1 MEKIIKKCIENNLTF
16 IGFNNE
22 ENKYKNNKTKLIL
35 KCNICGYTWDTTSY
49 DKFISRKSA
58 CKQCTNKKHLSVLEI
73 KERIIDRCNEL
84 NYEFIGFKD
93 NKISTSSKII
103 LKCRLCNKIWETTTV
118 INFLKKNRKSH
129 NCKRSNPSRM
139 PSIYKDKNS
148 LIDDIKKRLD
158 ETTLEFISIEGEY
171 KGIKNCTIKVKC
183 KICKK
188 ENTITYHTLKQNK
201 IQKCKS
207 CQFNGKINNNEAI
220 INIKEKCK
228 LLNYEFL
235 GFNNEEGRYN
245 GKDTKLI
252 LRCNKCGR
260 IWKSS
265 SYANFISKIIKC
277 IGCTNSWKMEK
288 EIKYFL
294 DENNIKYEEQKT
306 FDWLKYKSNLYLDF
320 YLPEYNIFIE
330 CQGRQHFLPVDA
342 FGGEK
347 GFESTKIRDKI
358 KLQKCIDNNIKPL
371 YFSNKD
377 WGLLNNQPII
387 TNKEEIIKIIKNG

>member
-1 MEKIIKKCIENNLTF
+1 MN
-16 IGFNNE
+16 
-22 ENKYKNNKTKLIL
+22 
-35 KCNICGYTWDTTSY
+35 
-49 DKFISRKSA
+49 
-58 CKQCTNKKHLSVLEI
+58 
-73 KERIIDRCNEL
+73 
-84 NYEFIGFKD
+84 
-93 NKISTSSKII
+93 
-103 LKCRLCNKIWETTTV
+103 
-118 INFLKKNRKSH
+118 
-129 NCKRSNPSRM
+129 
-139 PSIYKDKNS
+139 
-148 LIDDIKKRLD
+148 
-158 ETTLEFISIEGEY
+158 
-171 KGIKNCTIKVKC
+171 
-183 KICKK
+183 
-188 ENTITYHTLKQNK
+188 
-201 IQKCKS
+201 
-207 CQFNGKINNNEAI
+207 
-220 INIKEKCK
+220 
-228 LLNYEFL
+228 FL